1 MSKYGHNRTTH
12 TCDAESKQNAF
23 HKQTMARN
31 ALFFFVKSSPFQR
44 KTMYICNNN
53 ANPLSNTIIVH
64 SV

>member
-1 MSKYGHNRTTH
+1 MATTEQHIPAMQNPSKMPFTNKPWREMHY
-12 TCDAESKQNAF
+12 
-23 HKQTMARN
+23 
-31 ALFFFVKSSPFQR
+31 FFVKSSPFQR